1 MTEDLTGDSSQ
12 DTDVI
17 CLDSPSKPPEPVN
30 NHKIVDTVTSKP
42 YSQQKRSRHNSQEID
57 ENMNDLNEGRGSKV
71 IENSQ
76 NSSDFVTCAEGGRN
90 QESSSQL
97 GVDELLLLVE
107 DKDDDGLHKKN
118 GEVCSLLFVLICK
131 ARCTISYHT
140 N

>member
-1 MTEDLTGDSSQ
+1 MTEDLTVDSSQ

-17 CLDSPSKPPEPVN
+17 CLDSPSKPTEPVK

-42 YSQQKRSRHNSQEID
+42 SSQQKRSRHNSQEID
-57 ENMNDLNEGRGSKV
+57 ENMTDLNEGSGSQV

-76 NSSDFVTCAEGGRN
+76 NSFDFVTCAEGGRN

-107 DKDDDGLHKKN
+107 DKGDDGIHKKN
-118 GEVCSLLFVLICK
+118 GAVCSLLFFLICK
-131 ARCTISYHT
+131 ARCTISYH
-140 N
+140 